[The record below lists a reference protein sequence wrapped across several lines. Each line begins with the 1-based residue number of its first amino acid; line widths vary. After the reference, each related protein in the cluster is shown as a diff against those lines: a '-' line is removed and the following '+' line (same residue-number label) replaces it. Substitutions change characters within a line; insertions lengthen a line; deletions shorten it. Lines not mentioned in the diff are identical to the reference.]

1 MVSFSQND
9 TWKELAMPTISDVA
23 RQAGVSPATV
33 SRVLQGATNVHPE
46 TRERV
51 EQAIAELGYVPSAVA
66 RGLRS
71 KRTGSLALVVPDI
84 TNPFWTTVVRG
95 VEDIA
100 HEHDYSVLL
109 GNTDENPIKQQRY
122 LNFLVGQRVDGVIIA
137 PYDSDAG
144 KLDILRRRNI
154 PTVIVDRRIEGWD
167 VDSVMGDSLAG
178 ARALVQHL
186 IGLGHRRI
194 AIISGPSL
202 TSTAEDRVAGYCLA
216 LAEAGIPLDPRLIRR
231 GEYRAASGAEQTYQL
246 LDEGLN
252 PTAIFAGN
260 NTIALGVIE
269 ALVKR
274 GIRIPQ
280 DMALVSFDDLPNTSQ
295 LFPFLTVMAQPAYD
309 LGVNAAQLLLSRLN
323 SDGSLRP
330 RHVVLPPRLIVRH
343 SCGSKLTAD
352 GQCPLSLPVV
362 WEEKTAG
369 TIVKPLSDEERS
381 NFPHCLTRSA
391 APALHPAVR
400 PSRVSRSDVHRLLQ
414 ALDHQETDR
423 VPFFELEAADP
434 AIYEYVLERELQH
447 DPTLA
452 KLSSLP
458 VTPEEH
464 VDFALRLGMDAVPCH
479 FYGQPAGGDQQPPGL
494 QPSLAEQLG
503 YLERYLRAAQGTGVG
518 VVACFPSFFDSALQ
532 AAGVTSPSLQF
543 AEQRPLVEQWMDT
556 ILARLERLIRVVC
569 DRFAGELALIVIDD
583 AVTDENGLRLE
594 PEHFADIFVPRMKRL
609 IAPAQEHDR
618 KLLLHSPGEVDQLLP
633 FLYDLGFAGVHP
645 VEPEVNDLPA
655 LKRQWTGRLALAGG
669 ISTALLVNGTRE
681 EVESV
686 VRETCRVLSPGGG
699 YVLGSSRGISHE
711 VPPQNLLAMVEAL
724 AVGEQE
730 R

>member
-1 MVSFSQND
+1 
-9 TWKELAMPTISDVA
+9 MPTISDVA
-23 RQAGVSPATV
+23 RRAGVSLATV
-33 SRVLQGATNVHPE
+33 SRVLQGAANVHPD

-71 KRTGSLALVVPDI
+71 KRTRSLALVVPDI

-109 GNTDENPIKQQRY
+109 GNTDENPVKQQRY
-122 LNFLVGQRVDGVIIA
+122 LDFLVGQQVDGVIIA

-144 KLDILRRRNI
+144 KLDTLRRRNI

-167 VDSVMGDSLAG
+167 VDSVLGDSLAG

-194 AIISGPSL
+194 ALISGPAL

-216 LAEAGIPLDPRLIRR
+216 LAEAGIPLDTRLIRR
-231 GEYRAASGAEQTYQL
+231 GEYRATSGAELTCQL

-260 NTIALGVIE
+260 NTIALGVIQ

-274 GIRIPQ
+274 QVRIPQ

-309 LGVNAAQLLLSRLN
+309 LGVNAAQLLLSRLS

-362 WEEKTAG
+362 WEEKVEG
-369 TIVKPLSDEERS
+369 IMVKPLSQEERS
-381 NFPHCLTRSA
+381 SFSHCLA
-391 APALHPAVR
+391 EIVAPVLHPAGR

-414 ALDHQETDR
+414 ALHHQETDR
-423 VPFFELEAADP
+423 VPFFELDAAGP
-434 AIYEYVLERELQH
+434 AVYEYVLERELQQ
-447 DPTLA
+447 DA
-452 KLSSLP
+452 AVARIGGLP

-479 FYGQPAGGDQQPPGL
+479 LCGRLLGNDLEPPGSP
-494 QPSLAEQLG
+494 PSLAGQLG

-518 VVACFPSFFDSALQ
+518 VVACVPSFFDSALR
-532 AAGVTSPSLQF
+532 AAGVESPG
-543 AEQRPLVEQWMDT
+543 RPSAAQWPQVEQWMDLL
-556 ILARLERLIRVVC
+556 LASQERLMRVVC
-569 DRFAGELALIVIDD
+569 DRFADDLALVVVHDRVADD
-583 AVTDENGLRLE
+583 RGLLLDPDTFLEVFLPRL
-594 PEHFADIFVPRMKRL
+594 KRL
-609 IAPAQEHDR
+609 IAPAQEHGR
-618 KLLLHSPGEVDQLLP
+618 PLLLHSRGKVDQLLP
-633 FLYDLGFAGVHP
+633 LLSDLGFAGVHP
-645 VEPEVNDLPA
+645 VEPEVNDLLA
-655 LKRQWTGRLALAGG
+655 LKKQWAGRLALVGG
-669 ISTALLVNGTRE
+669 ISSALLVRGTRQ
-681 EVESV
+681 EVENA
-686 VRETCRVLSPGGG
+686 VRAACRTLASGGG
-699 YVLGSSRGISHE
+699 YVLGSSRGIAQE
-711 VPPQNLLAMVEAL
+711 VPPQNLMALVQAL
-724 AVGEQE
+724 AAPDSKPDE
-730 R
+730 RG